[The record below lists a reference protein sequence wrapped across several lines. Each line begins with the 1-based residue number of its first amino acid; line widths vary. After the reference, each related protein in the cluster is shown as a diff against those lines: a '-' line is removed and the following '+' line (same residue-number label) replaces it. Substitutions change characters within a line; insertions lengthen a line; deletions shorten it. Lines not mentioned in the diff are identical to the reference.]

1 MPGGAEMRRTI
12 AAVLAALVVG
22 AAAGRLERSAAGPR
36 QAPAREA
43 PLHKGG
49 YLNSYIALLK
59 SDLKSRKTGFIR
71 EGLRLNDKEAAAFWP
86 IYQSYEADLQKVEET
101 RLRVIQDYLD
111 NYDRMTDDGAKDL
124 IKKKLA
130 LEGQR
135 IELKRAYLKRFEK
148 VLPGKKLARY
158 LQLEY
163 RFGLLLDLKNTSEV
177 PLVD

>member
-1 MPGGAEMRRTI
+1 MRKI
-12 AAVLAALVVG
+12 IVAVLAALAGG
-22 AAAGRLERSAAGPR
+22 AAAGHVERSAAGPR
-36 QAPAREA
+36 QAPARAA

-71 EGLRLNDKEAAAFWP
+71 EGLRLNEKEAAAFWP

-111 NYDRMTDDGAKDL
+111 NYDRMTDDRAKEL
-124 IKKKLA
+124 IRKKLA
-130 LEGQR
+130 LEGRR
-135 IELKRAYLKRFEK
+135 IELKRDYLKRLEK
-148 VLPGKKLARY
+148 VLPGKTVARF

-163 RFGLLLDLKNTSEV
+163 RFGLMLDLKNTAEV
-177 PLVD
+177 PLIE